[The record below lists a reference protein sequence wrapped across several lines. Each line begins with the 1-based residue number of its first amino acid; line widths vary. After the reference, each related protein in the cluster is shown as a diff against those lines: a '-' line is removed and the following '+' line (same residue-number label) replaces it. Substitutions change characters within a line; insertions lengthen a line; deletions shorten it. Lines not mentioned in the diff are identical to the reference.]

1 MVNEHEY
8 DLVVIGSGPAGEK
21 GAAQAAY
28 FGKRVALIE
37 KEPVLGGAAANT
49 GTLPSKTL
57 RETSVFLSGFRHR
70 ELEGVDFRGLKEHV
84 TVDQFLCRAEI
95 IKQRERIRIGENL
108 GRHHVSMYQGT
119 AAFKDPHTISV
130 RGKDGGQTCLSGDI
144 IMIATGSSPH
154 RPPEFQFTDRRIYDS
169 DSILTL
175 REVPPTM
182 LVAGGGVIGSEYACM
197 FAELG
202 VQVTIVEKR
211 DRLVGFL
218 DNEIGDALQTAM
230 LSMGV
235 NLLTGDAIDTLHY
248 ESDRIVVRLHSGK
261 TIPTHAI
268 LVSSGRAGNT
278 SGLNLEPLGIQV
290 DRRGRIQVNEYY
302 QTTVPNVYAAGD
314 VIGGPSLAST
324 SMQQARVA
332 MVHAFNLQY
341 LKSLPQVL
349 PYGIYTIP
357 ECSMAGE
364 TEESLCQKGIAYLV
378 GKASFASNA
387 RGQIVGDPA
396 GFLKLLFRKD
406 DMQLAGV
413 HIIGEQ
419 ATELVHIGLTAIMMG
434 AGADLFI
441 NTCYN
446 YPTLGEMYK
455 YAAYDALGQ
464 RNREPAE
471 GDASPGFRH

>member
-1 MVNEHEY
+1 MARENDY

-70 ELEGVDFRGLKEHV
+70 ELNGVDFRGLKEHV
-84 TVDQFLCRAEI
+84 TVDQFLCREEI
-95 IKQRERIRIGENL
+95 IKQRERARIEENL
-108 GRHHVSMYQGT
+108 ERHHVAVHRGT
-119 AAFKDPHTISV
+119 AVFTDPHAISV
-130 RGKDGGQTCLSGDI
+130 RGKEGRETRLTGEVIL
-144 IMIATGSSPH
+144 IATGSAPH
-154 RPPEFQFTDRRIYDS
+154 RPPEFDFSDRRIYDS
-169 DSILTL
+169 DSILSL
-175 REVPPTM
+175 HEVPPTM
-182 LVAGGGVIGSEYACM
+182 LVAGGGVIGSEYACV

-218 DNEIGDALQTAM
+218 DDEIGKALQAAM
-230 LSMGV
+230 TSMGMDLV
-235 NLLTGDAIDTLHY
+235 TGDSIDKLDY
-248 ESDRIVVRLHSGK
+248 GADRIAVRLCSGK
-261 TIPTHAI
+261 TVPADAV
-268 LVSSGRAGNT
+268 LVSSGRIGNT
-278 SGLNLEPLGIQV
+278 AGMDVERLGIQV

-302 QTTVPNVYAAGD
+302 QTAVPNIYAAGD

-332 MVHAFNLQY
+332 MVHAFKLQY

-364 TEESLCQKGIAYLV
+364 TEESLRVKGVPYVV
-378 GKASFASNA
+378 GKAAYASNA
-387 RGQIVGDPA
+387 RGQIVGDRE
-396 GFLKLLFRKD
+396 GFLKLLFHKD
-406 DMQLAGV
+406 DLRLLGV

-419 ATELVHIGLTAIMMG
+419 ATELVHIGSTALMTG
-434 AGADLFI
+434 AGAELFI
-441 NTCYN
+441 NSCYN
-446 YPTLGEMYK
+446 YPTLGELYK
-455 YAAYDALGQ
+455 YAAYDALG
-464 RNREPAE
+464 RRSRSPAE
-471 GDASPGFRH
+471 KGA

>member
-1 MVNEHEY
+1 MGHEF

-84 TVDQFLCRAEI
+84 TIGQFLRREGI
-95 IKQRERIRIGENL
+95 IKRRERLRIGENL
-108 GRHHVSMYQGT
+108 DRHHVSVLHGT
-119 AAFKDPHTISV
+119 AVLQDPHTVSV
-130 RGKDGGQTCLSGDI
+130 RANDGQETRVSGEI
-144 IMIATGSSPH
+144 IMIATGSVPF
-154 RPPEFQFTDRRIYDS
+154 RPAEFQFSDPRIYDS

-175 REVPPTM
+175 REVPRTM

-218 DNEIGDALQTAM
+218 DNEIGSALQAAM
-230 LSMGV
+230 QSMGV
-235 NLLTGDAIDTLHY
+235 TLLTADSIDKLHY
-248 ESDRIVVRLHSGK
+248 ESDQIVAQLSSGK
-261 TIPTHAI
+261 TIPTQAV
-268 LVSSGRAGNT
+268 LVSSGRVGSTAGM
-278 SGLNLEPLGIQV
+278 NLEQLGIVV

-302 QTTVPNVYAAGD
+302 QTAVPNIYAAGD

-324 SMQQARVA
+324 SMQQGRVA
-332 MVHAFNLQY
+332 MVHAFDLQY
-341 LKSLPQVL
+341 LKNLPQIL

-364 TEESLCQKGIAYLV
+364 TEESLREKGIAYVV
-378 GKASFASNA
+378 GKAAYASNA
-387 RGQIVGDPA
+387 RGQIVGDRD
-396 GFLKLLFRKD
+396 GFLKLVFRRPGVPGAR
-406 DMQLAGV
+406 DMQLVGV
-413 HIIGEQ
+413 HMIGEQ
-419 ATELVHIGLTAIMMG
+419 ATELVHIGLTAMMLG

-441 NTCYN
+441 NSCYN
-446 YPTLGEMYK
+446 YPTLGELYK
-455 YAAYDALGQ
+455 YAAYDAIG
-464 RNREPAE
+464 RR
-471 GDASPGFRH
+471 SRTS